1 MLSELYGSKYDKI
14 LIISHPLRFYRL
26 MSKSTR
32 KTSITLYVF
41 LHGFYKQGK
50 ESDMCNFIIFFT
62 FYFLSACRDVAMC
75 RAAVNHLFP
84 LLRNAEIGSMTA
96 KRIHTAQGSYGR
108 KGAYVTRCIIISG
121 AYGTF
126 SGVEPA

>member
-1 MLSELYGSKYDKI
+1 
-14 LIISHPLRFYRL
+14 

-41 LHGFYKQGK
+41 LNQNDTKGK
-50 ESDMCNFIIFFT
+50 KYDMLFFIIFFT
-62 FYFLSACRDVAMC
+62 FYFLSACRDDAMC

-96 KRIHTAQGSYGR
+96 YASTRPKAVTAERARMLHAASLFLTLAVLLTQSSLFE
-108 KGAYVTRCIIISG
+108 I
-121 AYGTF
+121 
-126 SGVEPA
+126 